1 MMMMKTMMMMMV
13 IMIMMTTMMTMMM
26 KRALTGL
33 SLFTETGYYLL
44 VLPDPEDVQFLET
57 FFFAKKWNIFQA
69 SSFYN

>member
-1 MMMMKTMMMMMV
+1 MVMML

-44 VLPDPEDVQFLET
+44 VLPDPDDVQSLET
-57 FFFAKKWNIFQA
+57 VFLCAKKWKYFQA

>member
-1 MMMMKTMMMMMV
+1 MMMMKTMMMMML

-57 FFFAKKWNIFQA
+57 VFFFCKKMEF
-69 SSFYN
+69 F